1 MRFLK
6 KMLIPVV
13 VLIIGFWLWGLKVPT
28 EEYDLV
34 IYGGGFAVIAYGV
47 IPIKSIDVGVSS
59 NNLKR

>member
-34 IYGGGFAVIAYGV
+34 IYGGGLLVVRLLIMLPKWSLMEIFY
-47 IPIKSIDVGVSS
+47 
-59 NNLKR
+59 